1 MGVHPD
7 LQLRLNLRKELWKDR
22 LCSQMG
28 QVKLQVLEPALLHPQ
43 ADGGRC
49 VSWAQE
55 PLPGKLGSQVRRKG
69 YMLAKD

>member
-1 MGVHPD
+1 MV
-7 LQLRLNLRKELWKDR
+7 
-22 LCSQMG
+22 

-43 ADGGRC
+43 ADGGQC
-49 VSWAQE
+49 ASWAEE